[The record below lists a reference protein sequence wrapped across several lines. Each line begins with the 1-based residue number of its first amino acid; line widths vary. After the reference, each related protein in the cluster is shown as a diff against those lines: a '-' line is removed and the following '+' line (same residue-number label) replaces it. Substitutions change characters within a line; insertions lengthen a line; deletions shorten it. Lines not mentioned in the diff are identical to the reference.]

1 MNAVRDLQ
9 FSVLDKEEVSA
20 LLLLPAK
27 ASCLLVMAHGAGAGM
42 NHSFMSAMASEL
54 AAVGIGTLRFQF
66 PYMEQR
72 RGVPDP
78 QPVLLATVAAAVK
91 LAGKL
96 APKLPLFA
104 GGKSMGGRMTSL
116 AAAEQSWERA
126 SERASE
132 RAPER
137 APEVAPE
144 SAVERVSGLVFFGFP
159 LHPPKRPGIKRAEHL
174 KQVKQPMLFLQ
185 GTRDEL
191 ADLAL
196 LRPIC
201 DGLGSQA
208 TLYIVE
214 GADHSFHVL
223 KRSGKTDA
231 EVLAELARTVEAWTA
246 DQGAPATAKKSAR
259 PAKP

>member
-1 MNAVRDLQ
+1 MNAVRELQ

-20 LLLLPAK
+20 LLLLPPK

-42 NHSFMSAMASEL
+42 THSFMSAMANEL
-54 AAVGIGTLRFQF
+54 AVTGIGTLRYQF

-91 LAGKL
+91 LATKL
-96 APKLPLFA
+96 APKLTLFA

-116 AAAEQSWERA
+116 AASEQILEGVR
-126 SERASE
+126 
-132 RAPER
+132 
-137 APEVAPE
+137 
-144 SAVERVSGLVFFGFP
+144 GLVFFGFP

-174 KQVKQPMLFLQ
+174 KLVKQPMLFLQ

-191 ADLAL
+191 AALAL

-201 DGLGSQA
+201 DGLVEQA
-208 TLYIVE
+208 ALYIVE

-231 EVLAELARTVEAWTA
+231 EVLGELARIVEAWTA
-246 DQGAPATAKKSAR
+246 GQSAPTIVKKSAR
-259 PAKP
+259 SAKR